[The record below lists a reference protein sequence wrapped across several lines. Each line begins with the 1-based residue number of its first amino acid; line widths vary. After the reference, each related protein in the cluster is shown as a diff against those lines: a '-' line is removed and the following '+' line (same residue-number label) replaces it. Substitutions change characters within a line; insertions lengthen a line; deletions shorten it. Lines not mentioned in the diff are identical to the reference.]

1 MALGDYANSR
11 GAADMGILPDRLPG
25 YAHLSDSAERARF
38 GKLWGGEI
46 SATPGLTARAM
57 MEAAVAGKLKALY
70 VVGANPLKTFGVA
83 QPDRLAGLE
92 LLVVHDMFLTETAQ
106 RADVVLPAA
115 STYEKD
121 GTLTNTAGEVQLTH
135 RSIDPQGPRSDF
147 DLLRILSHQ
156 LSMLGLGTPIRL
168 RTPEAA
174 FDEIRQNVAGYDLSP
189 TRICWPAAPSLR
201 RPRCKARRGVLRRA
215 RGHSFLFTGLFV
227 YERHPGPL
235 LFQAH
240 FDERGKTDAVEFIS
254 QHPVLVVSVVKIA
267 VLLFIVMTALAYLTW
282 LERKVIAHIQ
292 SRWGPYNV
300 GAHGLLQPL
309 ADGIKFLFKEDV
321 TPPAADRLIYTL
333 APFLALALGLSAI
346 ALIPFG
352 PPSALFPNGQQIFS
366 VVDLNIGLLFLFAI
380 TSMGVYGVALA
391 GWSSNSKYALLG
403 GLRSSAQMI
412 SYEVSL
418 TISVVGVMLLA
429 GTLNFNEHDRG
440 TEGLLAALYSALA
453 RASRRFVGFLCY
465 LTAAIAET
473 NRVPFDLPEAE
484 TELVAGFHTEYSS
497 FKFAM
502 FFMAEYANM
511 ITVSCLATILFLGG
525 WLSPFPDTWTWQNY
539 LPGAGLL
546 MLAAYCAWNTVSEM
560 RGIARLQLAVV
571 TLLAGGGGL
580 ICLYPPIAAGIQG
593 PFWFTTKILAILF
606 FYIWMRA
613 TLPRFRYDQLMSF
626 GWKLLLPVS
635 LANLVITA
643 FVIIWPLLRKG

>member
-1 MALGDYANSR
+1 
-11 GAADMGILPDRLPG
+11 
-25 YAHLSDSAERARF
+25 
-38 GKLWGGEI
+38 
-46 SATPGLTARAM
+46 
-57 MEAAVAGKLKALY
+57 
-70 VVGANPLKTFGVA
+70 
-83 QPDRLAGLE
+83 
-92 LLVVHDMFLTETAQ
+92 
-106 RADVVLPAA
+106 
-115 STYEKD
+115 
-121 GTLTNTAGEVQLTH
+121 
-135 RSIDPQGPRSDF
+135 
-147 DLLRILSHQ
+147 
-156 LSMLGLGTPIRL
+156 
-168 RTPEAA
+168 
-174 FDEIRQNVAGYDLSP
+174 
-189 TRICWPAAPSLR
+189 
-201 RPRCKARRGVLRRA
+201 
-215 RGHSFLFTGLFV
+215 
-227 YERHPGPL
+227 
-235 LFQAH
+235 
-240 FDERGKTDAVEFIS
+240 VEFIS
-254 QHPVLVVSVVKIA
+254 QHPILVAAVVKIA

-282 LERKVIAHIQ
+282 LERKAIAHIQ

-321 TPPAADRLIYTL
+321 IPPAADKFAYIL

-352 PPSALFPNGQQIFS
+352 PPSVRFPNGEQIFS
-366 VVDLNIGLLFLFAI
+366 VVDINIGLLLLFAI

-391 GWSSNSKYALLG
+391 GWSSNSKYPLLG

-418 TISVVGVMLLA
+418 TISVVGVVLLA
-429 GTLNFNEHDRG
+429 GTLNFNELIGGEHG
-440 TEGLLAALYSALA
+440 QTGYWLH
-453 RASRRFVGFLCY
+453 FIPKWNVFPQIIGFLCY
-465 LTAAIAET
+465 ITAAIAET

-525 WLSPFPDTWTWQNY
+525 WLSPFPSSWTWQNY
-539 LPGAGLL
+539 LPGVGLL
-546 MLAAYCAWNTVSEM
+546 ALAAYCAWNTISEM
-560 RGIARLQLAVV
+560 RGMARLQLGVV

-643 FVIIWPLLRKG
+643 AVIVFWPMLRHG